1 MFYLADINLK
11 ESRLLFMQL
20 KAYISFTQF
29 TLALGVSLLLS
40 ACVQQWEIDIPRFA
54 QKSTSMKIPK
64 ATIKTVNRSF
74 YGHFMAGDWYDK
86 GAEAEYG
93 EINAYIQIPEKL
105 QMSVDLQRHYIQ
117 SSICPKSDKID
128 LWNSLK
134 EVKLTVHIYTS
145 SKNYSVWAQCENPWL
160 QKT

>member
-1 MFYLADINLK
+1 M
-11 ESRLLFMQL
+11 ESRLIIMRL
-20 KAYISFTQF
+20 KPYFSFTHF
-29 TLALGVSLLLS
+29 TLVSSVVLLLS

-54 QKSTSMKIPK
+54 QKSGSSTIPK
-64 ATIKTVNRSF
+64 ATLKTVNRSF
-74 YGHFMAGDWYDK
+74 YGHFMAGDWYYK
-86 GAEAEYG
+86 GAKAEHG

-105 QMSVDLQRHYIQ
+105 QMSTNLQRHYIQ

-134 EVKLTVHIYTS
+134 EIKLTVHIYTS